1 MCKTLI
7 VGAGLT
13 GAVLAREI
21 AERLDE
27 RVVLIDRRDH
37 AGGNTFD
44 GPNEHGVI
52 VHHYGPHIF
61 HTNAPQVAAY
71 LGRYTR
77 WRPYEHRVVARV
89 GERWVPLPFNMTAM
103 EIVFGETEGRR
114 LNAVLVGEYGL
125 GVKVPILKMRQ
136 SASPDVR
143 RVADLVYEKV
153 FLHYTMKQWGVAPDA
168 LDPSVSARVP
178 VFLSRDD
185 RYFQDS
191 FQAMPRDGY
200 TALVAG
206 MLDHPGI
213 ELRCGQSFRD
223 VDGIERF
230 NRVVF
235 TGAIDEFFDHVHG
248 PLPYRSIRFDMVTT
262 EAAHTVQRAAVENFP
277 TPAAEHPFTRST
289 EFRTLTGQS
298 GIAHTTQ
305 AFEYPEDYV
314 PGRNEPYYPIPH
326 EDSRRIYRRYAAEA
340 AKLGTVFFAG
350 RLADYSYYNMD
361 QAVARALA
369 CFEKEIAPRR
379 PALAARVASA

>member
-1 MCKTLI
+1 MRRTLI

-27 RVVLIDRRDH
+27 RVVVIDRREH
-37 AGGNTFD
+37 IGGNTFD
-44 GPNEHGVI
+44 GPNGHGVV

-61 HTNAPQVAAY
+61 HTNAPQVANY
-71 LGRYTR
+71 LSRYTD
-77 WRPYEHRVVARV
+77 WRSYEHRVVAWFDD
-89 GERWVPLPFNMTAM
+89 RWVPLPFNMTAM

-114 LNAVLVGEYGL
+114 LNAVLAGEYGL

-136 SASPDVR
+136 SGSADVR

-185 RYFQDS
+185 RYFQDT

-200 TALVAG
+200 AALVAR
-206 MLDHPGI
+206 MLDDPRI
-213 ELRCGQSFRD
+213 ELRCGQSFED
-223 VDGIERF
+223 VDGVERF
-230 NRVVF
+230 DRVVF

-262 EAAHTVQRAAVENFP
+262 ESGHTIQRAAQQNFP
-277 TPAAEHPFTRST
+277 TPAAQHAFTRST
-289 EFRTLTGQS
+289 EFRQLTGQ
-298 GIAHTTQ
+298 GDIGHTTL

-379 PALAARVASA
+379 PASAGREASA